1 MSANHDLVLYYRPT
15 CPFCIRVTDFM
26 RSRGIE
32 IPLRNISIDSEA
44 ARTLV
49 SVGGKQQVRACSSTA
64 SRSTNQ
70 AISSL
75 GSMPTSKLIPHRKT
89 YVHCRRTKAYRGTC
103 LIQTGSSP

>member
-49 SVGGKQQVRACSSTA
+49 SVGGKQQVPCLFIDDKPLYESSDIIA
-64 SRSTNQ
+64 WLDANF
-70 AISSL
+70 
-75 GSMPTSKLIPHRKT
+75 
-89 YVHCRRTKAYRGTC
+89 
-103 LIQTGSSP
+103 

>member
-1 MSANHDLVLYYRPT
+1 MSANHDPVLYYRPT

-49 SVGGKQQVRACSSTA
+49 SVGGKQQVPCLFIDGKPLYESSDIIA
-64 SRSTNQ
+64 WLDANF
-70 AISSL
+70 
-75 GSMPTSKLIPHRKT
+75 
-89 YVHCRRTKAYRGTC
+89 
-103 LIQTGSSP
+103 